1 MKKAKKT
8 FKKTYDQ
15 YIEKIFRFIFLR
27 VSSEPVAQDLSS
39 ETFLRFW
46 QTLNSGTEIQN
57 PKAFIYQIAR
67 NLVIDHYREKNQA
80 QFVPVE
86 DIEISD
92 PRADLE
98 KDIYLASDIS
108 QVQKAISGL
117 EPDCQDIIIW
127 RYLDELSFREI
138 ANMLN
143 KSEGAARVNLHRAL
157 KALKKA
163 MNNEL

>member
-8 FKKTYDQ
+8 FKKTYNQ

-27 VSSEPVAQDLSS
+27 VSSESVAQDLSS

-80 QFVPVE
+80 QFVPIE

-98 KDIYLASDIS
+98 KDIYLTSDIS
-108 QVQKAISGL
+108 QVQKAINEL
-117 EPDCQDIIIW
+117 KPDYQDIIIW
-127 RYLDELSFREI
+127 RYVDELSFREI

-143 KSEGAARVNLHRAL
+143 KSEGAVRISLCRAL
-157 KALKKA
+157 EALRA
-163 MNNEL
+163 IINQE